1 MSIVKHLTYLDD
13 IHTVTSIHVEQS
25 IIHCNVSHSFLE
37 DYNQMSKAP
46 MALVMF
52 KFIIEHI
59 SRISRVLKQDN
70 GHVLLIGQ
78 SPIL

>member
-1 MSIVKHLTYLDD
+1 
-13 IHTVTSIHVEQS
+13 
-25 IIHCNVSHSFLE
+25 
-37 DYNQMSKAP
+37 MSKAP
-46 MALVMF
+46 MSLVMF

-78 SPIL
+78 SPEP

>member
-1 MSIVKHLTYLDD
+1 MSDVIF
-13 IHTVTSIHVEQS
+13 
-25 IIHCNVSHSFLE
+25 SFLE

-70 GHVLLIGQ
+70 GHVLLIGKQ
-78 SPIL
+78 FTP

>member
-1 MSIVKHLTYLDD
+1 MVMYIMSDVIF
-13 IHTVTSIHVEQS
+13 
-25 IIHCNVSHSFLE
+25 SFLE

-70 GHVLLIGQ
+70 GHVLLIGKQ
-78 SPIL
+78 FTP